1 MAKAKC
7 QRGIALVADKTM
19 RTRNVNEPTRTIG
32 HGHIH
37 LSAAHLIPAVALF
50 FLLSLVWVPHAWAET
65 QDYGDFSVTTTGT
78 PPVYASGILF
88 IPDAGTY
95 SITMKSGVVQTSN
108 QISIT
113 ASSGTV
119 ELALQGIDIL
129 SGAPTRGLLNSTSS
143 NVDTLLTIEGN
154 NSIVNTDSTS
164 PYPEAIDIPGNLT
177 IGGTG
182 SLYASA
188 SEGAQFDYAL
198 YAAQSYDTTLTLR
211 DSVRIQADS
220 DNPALSPRYGAC
232 CMNLAVQDS
241 ASLEAHGRQYG
252 IFALQDITLEGANVQ
267 AIANGL
273 DIPDPTTAAVQPD
286 NFLQTSTLVGSDT
299 IPFSTSALCSYGS
312 LTCASGTI
320 SATSTASK
328 GVGSFGIIAVGN
340 LSISNANVYGEGITA
355 GIFSLDGNLSV
366 LITAGESV
374 EGQALGESGAGIAA
388 FRGIAYSPEALIVL
402 PERGRIIETTLAA
415 FPNETF
421 FAVAEPNILAPAL
434 HARIA
439 MEQPTPPDPPIPP
452 NPKPTPSTP
461 NETPA
466 ANQISTSPVQ
476 LPTAA
481 ENALRPLPPLG
492 DSGTLAMGAFAVLVG
507 ASSLI
512 VALVAAR
519 HFK

>member
-1 MAKAKC
+1 M
-7 QRGIALVADKTM
+7 
-19 RTRNVNEPTRTIG
+19 
-32 HGHIH
+32 
-37 LSAAHLIPAVALF
+37 
-50 FLLSLVWVPHAWAET
+50 
-65 QDYGDFSVTTTGT
+65 
-78 PPVYASGILF
+78 
-88 IPDAGTY
+88 
-95 SITMKSGVVQTSN
+95 
-108 QISIT
+108 
-113 ASSGTV
+113 
-119 ELALQGIDIL
+119 
-129 SGAPTRGLLNSTSS
+129 
-143 NVDTLLTIEGN
+143 
-154 NSIVNTDSTS
+154 
-164 PYPEAIDIPGNLT
+164 
-177 IGGTG
+177 
-182 SLYASA
+182 
-188 SEGAQFDYAL
+188 
-198 YAAQSYDTTLTLR
+198 
-211 DSVRIQADS
+211 
-220 DNPALSPRYGAC
+220 
-232 CMNLAVQDS
+232 
-241 ASLEAHGRQYG
+241 
-252 IFALQDITLEGANVQ
+252 
-267 AIANGL
+267 
-273 DIPDPTTAAVQPD
+273 
-286 NFLQTSTLVGSDT
+286 
-299 IPFSTSALCSYGS
+299 
-312 LTCASGTI
+312 
-320 SATSTASK
+320 
-328 GVGSFGIIAVGN
+328 
-340 LSISNANVYGEGITA
+340 YGEGITA